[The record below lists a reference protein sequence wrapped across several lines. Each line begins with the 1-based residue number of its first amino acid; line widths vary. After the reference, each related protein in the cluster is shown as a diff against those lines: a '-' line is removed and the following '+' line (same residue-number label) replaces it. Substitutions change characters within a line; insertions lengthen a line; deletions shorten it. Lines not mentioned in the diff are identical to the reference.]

1 MKICL
6 TRFSDPAKS
15 QDPRLQG
22 CPLIGCSSG
31 FGTLCGYT
39 MEDIVGRT
47 ANMNCW
53 NHLNEF
59 QMTSNIGVKISM
71 IIWFQEFVDQV
82 VCLFWGTQGNLTSS
96 ILRCVWVCLKKIK
109 QKFSP
114 NDSLVDQEL
123 SVSGG
128 SGPSREDRFQ
138 DAKTRQ
144 GFVLGENT
152 GEAGAF
158 LVEGDLTWFIVYFK
172 HFWN

>member
-96 ILRCVWVCLKKIK
+96 ILKCVWVCLKKIK
-109 QKFSP
+109 HKFSQK
-114 NDSLVDQEL
+114 DFTC
-123 SVSGG
+123 G
-128 SGPSREDRFQ
+128 SGIV
-138 DAKTRQ
+138 
-144 GFVLGENT
+144 GFWWIRSLERRSIPRCENT
-152 GEAGAF
+152 PRIRFGG
-158 LVEGDLTWFIVYFK
+158 K
-172 HFWN
+172 HRGSRGVFGGGRFDVVHRIF

>member
-71 IIWFQEFVDQV
+71 IVWFQE
-82 VCLFWGTQGNLTSS
+82 
-96 ILRCVWVCLKKIK
+96 
-109 QKFSP
+109 
-114 NDSLVDQEL
+114 LVDQL
-123 SVSGG
+123 FFCFGGLPKWFTCG
-128 SGPSREDRFQ
+128 SGIV
-138 DAKTRQ
+138 
-144 GFVLGENT
+144 GFWWIRSLERRSIPRCENT
-152 GEAGAF
+152 PRIRFGG
-158 LVEGDLTWFIVYFK
+158 K
-172 HFWN
+172 HRGSRGVFGGGRFDVVHRIF